1 MTHTKY
7 ALQDTTYDWCVCVCV
22 YAFSRSAENSVHCRV
37 HNGSESLVGTDRLLI
52 PFTDLSHQLSH
63 RGAPSVQSV
72 GSWRGEGCRLR
83 GEGCRP
89 RGQRE
94 RKGGE
99 THEWTLQP
107 VHSQPAAGA
116 YRGKL
121 AGRTVPT
128 DRGPVGPGTGSLHAS
143 PGALCARLCISVS
156 VHVCRGIS
164 VRVFECARSSGAGG
178 PLRWC
183 QRARGRGPFRAH
195 LHVFWLGVRRM
206 GISSMCCR
214 SVVASASLLLLL
226 PLAPASIRGAGQSRP
241 GEKRSG
247 EHTPWR
253 ATSTRTTRA
262 IRSNLPALSPAAS
275 LSLAL
280 LFRYCSPRLLLLLLA
295 FSCFF
300 WPLLLFV
307 AFVRASV
314 LLVAAENDIVGD
326 AIARARIRS
335 RMRFW
340 IEFQPTWEKR
350 LTFDPY

>member
-1 MTHTKY
+1 MTHTEY
-7 ALQDTTYDWCVCVCV
+7 ALQDTMYDWRVCACVRVCV

-52 PFTDLSHQLSH
+52 PSTDPSHQLSH
-63 RGAPSVQSV
+63 RGAPSV
-72 GSWRGEGCRLR
+72 GSWR

-89 RGQRE
+89 RGQGE

-143 PGALCARLCISVS
+143 LGALCARLCISVS

-214 SVVASASLLLLL
+214 SVVAS
-226 PLAPASIRGAGQSRP
+226 IRGAGRSRP

-262 IRSNLPALSPAAS
+262 IRSNLPALSAAAS